1 MDNFN
6 FSQQRE
12 ADQEFSFYD
21 SDMEYYENYSNKSL
35 PEGYTSYNDTNEVNE
50 VVYDRYNS
58 VYSTTERPITRKKLY
73 HKIGRLSRG
82 VSLEK
87 SNEYSSFVTGV
98 LFNDSE
104 SVRAKKFQDCNS
116 MCYF

>member
-1 MDNFN
+1 MKTIVTKVYQKDTHLTNCKMCY
-6 FSQQRE
+6 
-12 ADQEFSFYD
+12 YD
-21 SDMEYYENYSNKSL
+21 THK
-35 PEGYTSYNDTNEVNE
+35 VNE